1 MNNQK
6 QSTCNQKNQIKPK
19 SLPVKLIPVL
29 NKLRFIKPLKCDHFL
44 VSNSRGNSGV
54 GVRALTGLNTASALN
69 VQTAQLTLMNRSA
82 VIPARSWGSKG
93 VNLFGSNTF
102 TMSLNRH
109 GVTSVDLFNILPT
122 NQVMS
127 KGIYNFNSF
136 IKENNFRM
144 NKDLIADQT
153 NQSSPNTGND
163 QSKVKSIINDLQIEH
178 RGHYPKSHARKNVTT
193 FRAKNLRIIH
203 QSIFSCT
210 SEKQVA

>member
-19 SLPVKLIPVL
+19 RFPVELKPVL
-29 NKLRFIKPLKCDHFL
+29 NKLRFIKPLKCDNFL
-44 VSNSRGNSGV
+44 VSNSRGNSRV
-54 GVRALTGLNTASALN
+54 GVRALTGLNAASALN
-69 VQTAQLTLMNRSA
+69 IQTAQLTLMNRSA

-93 VNLFGSNTF
+93 VNLFGSNTS

-122 NQVMS
+122 NQVMG
-127 KGIYNFNSF
+127 KGIYNLNSF

-153 NQSSPNTGND
+153 KQSSPNTGND
-163 QSKVKSIINDLQIEH
+163 QSKVKSIINNLQIEH
-178 RGHYPKSHARKNVTT
+178 RGHYPKSHACENVTA

>member
-1 MNNQK
+1 MNNQE
-6 QSTCNQKNQIKPK
+6 QRTCSQKSEIYPE
-19 SLPVKLIPVL
+19 SILVKLISVTNVFRL
-29 NKLRFIKPLKCDHFL
+29 INTTKVYQLL
-44 VSNSRGNSGV
+44 VCNSRGNARMASG
-54 GVRALTGLNTASALN
+54 ALARLNTASALN
-69 VQTAQLTLMNRSA
+69 IQTAQLTLMNRSA
-82 VIPARSWGSKG
+82 VIPARSWGSKS

-109 GVTSVDLFNILPT
+109 GVSSVDLLNILPT

-127 KGIYNFNSF
+127 KGIYNLNSF

-163 QSKVKSIINDLQIEH
+163 QSKVKSVINNLQVEH
-178 RGHYPKSHARKNVTT
+178 RGHYPKGHARKNVTT

-203 QSIFSCT
+203 QRIFSCT